1 MRSVVRLVGPVCL
14 VFGVLLLVDAVATGA
29 AHLFLVVVVPV
40 LTGTGPLFLL
50 SLVLVVVGFLF
61 LPLAFVGEGLPAAP
75 VGPTGAATPEPV
87 DDRGASGGMILVGP
101 VPIFFGAWR
110 RNPPISYRWALL
122 LGLVL
127 AAVAVLLLWGL
138 AVL

>member
-1 MRSVVRLVGPVCL
+1 MRSVVRLVGPICL
-14 VFGVLLLVDAVATGA
+14 VLGIVLLADAVATGTA
-29 AHLFLVVVVPV
+29 RLYLLLVIPV
-40 LTGTGPLFLL
+40 ITGTSPLFLL

-61 LPLAFVGEGLPAAP
+61 LPLAFVGEGPLTAP
-75 VGPTGAATPEPV
+75 VGPAGRDTPDAMPV
-87 DDRGASGGMILVGP
+87 QGTSGGMILVGP

-127 AAVAVLLLWGL
+127 AVVAVLLLWGWS
-138 AVL
+138 VL